1 MAREEIVCLNCGHS
15 FPSEESL
22 AEARCPRCDSELLSR
37 NPWLLGSCEAEGL
50 TAEDYRERVRV
61 ST

>member
-1 MAREEIVCLNCGHS
+1 MEEYVCLNCGHD
-15 FPSEESL
+15 FPGDAPL
-22 AEARCPRCDSELLSR
+22 AEARCPRCDSALLSR
-37 NPWLLGSCEAEGL
+37 NPWLLGTGEAEGL